1 MMDVLEAA
9 AELER
14 FKTEISL
21 AEVAYAYGYELD
33 RKESS
38 RASLVMRRPVDND
51 KIVIGN
57 EGGHDVFF
65 SIRNEQQNGSV
76 IDFVMQQEG
85 ISLGRSRPI
94 LRKWLENPA
103 SFFPGES
110 GRKYSHLKAEPVP
123 KDCTAIHARWL
134 RMRPYNKM
142 FCQSYLEK
150 ERGLSADT
158 IITFANRIRIDERGN
173 VVFRHDGLHNVTGWE
188 VKNRNKFTGFA
199 GGGNKALFG
208 VKVGY
213 PQKEHAPLVVLAE
226 SAIDVMSYYQ
236 LHPAPGFYLSFAG
249 TMSPEQHELLGYVLN
264 RYPAARIIAATD
276 NDKEGERFAELIQSI
291 RPDATRDSPTDAKD
305 WNEALKNRSQG
316 RGR

>member
-38 RASLVMRRPVDND
+38 RASLVMRHPVDND

-85 ISLGRSRPI
+85 ISLGRSRQV

-110 GRKYSHLKAEPVP
+110 GRTYSTLMPEPLP

-134 RMRPYNKM
+134 RMRSYNGA
-142 FCQSYLEK
+142 FCRRYLEE

-158 IITFANRIRIDERGN
+158 IRTFAERIRIDERGN
-173 VVFRHDGLHNVTGWE
+173 VVFRHDDLHHVAGWE
-188 VKNRNKFTGFA
+188 VKNRNHFTGFA
-199 GGGNKALFG
+199 GGGSKALFG
-208 VKVGY
+208 VKIGY
-213 PQKEHAPLVVLAE
+213 PQKESAPLVVVAE

-236 LHPAPGFYLSFAG
+236 LHPAPGFYLSFGG
-249 TMSPEQHELLGYVLN
+249 TMSPEQPALLEYVLT
-264 RYPAARIIAATD
+264 RYPGARIIAATD
-276 NDKEGERFAELIQSI
+276 NDREGEKYAELIRSI

-305 WNEALKNRSQG
+305 WNDVVKS
-316 RGR
+316 